1 MTNNLTVMREKDYPL
16 PTVSYGY
23 SIFRGGEKPDFNKIL
38 KDADDQ
44 MYNFKKI
51 HKAKTSEE
59 KIQHI

>member
-1 MTNNLTVMREKDYPL
+1 MREKDYPL